1 MAEEIVLKTA
11 KTKENPVSLKEY
23 TLDVNAYGTPLDYK
37 NFNALGTLIM
47 RLILLEPG
55 TITHSPKMGVGL
67 ISKYRYMQSDRDIE
81 LSQAIKD
88 QIKDYL
94 DNTVAVEVNIGFS
107 KNGENIMIIDMT
119 VDQYQFRYFYD
130 RDKLTLKMLM
140 NDEI

>member
-67 ISKYRYMQSDRDIE
+67 ISKYRYMQSDKLDTFVNE
-81 LSQAIKD
+81 VKN
-88 QIKDYL
+88 QIKD
-94 DNTVAVEVNIGFS
+94 NI
-107 KNGENIMIIDMT
+107 T
-119 VDQYQFRYFYD
+119 DQNVMVMDLKINSAQFRYYFD
-130 RDKLTLKMLM
+130 RDKVTLKMIAL
-140 NDEI
+140 DQEQ

>member
-55 TITHSPKMGVGL
+55 TITHSPRMGVGL
-67 ISKYRYMQSDRDIE
+67 ISKYRYMQSDKLDSFINE
-81 LSQAIKD
+81 VKT
-88 QIKDYL
+88 QIKDYI
-94 DNTVAVEVNIGFS
+94 DPTAVVDMDVNITDQ
-107 KNGENIMIIDMT
+107 NVMVMDMKINSA
-119 VDQYQFRYFYD
+119 QFRYYFD
-130 RDKLTLKMLM
+130 RDKVTLKMIAL
-140 NDEI
+140 DQES

>member
-67 ISKYRYMQSDRDIE
+67 ISKYRYMQSD
-81 LSQAIKD
+81 K
-88 QIKDYL
+88 L
-94 DNTVAVEVNIGFS
+94 DTFVN
-107 KNGENIMIIDMT
+107 
-119 VDQYQFRYFYD
+119 
-130 RDKLTLKMLM
+130 
-140 NDEI
+140 

>member
-67 ISKYRYMQSDRDIE
+67 ISKYVNE
-81 LSQAIKD
+81 VKN
-88 QIKDYL
+88 QIKDYI
-94 DNTVAVEVNIGFS
+94 DPTAVVDMDVNI
-107 KNGENIMIIDMT
+107 T
-119 VDQYQFRYFYD
+119 DQNVMVMDLKINSAQFRYYFD
-130 RDKLTLKMLM
+130 RDKVTLKMIAL
-140 NDEI
+140 DQEQ

>member
-67 ISKYRYMQSDRDIE
+67 ISKYRYMQSDKLDTFVNE
-81 LSQAIKD
+81 VKNK
-88 QIKDYL
+88 IKDYI
-94 DNTVAVEVNIGFS
+94 DPTAVVDMDVNI
-107 KNGENIMIIDMT
+107 M
-119 VDQYQFRYFYD
+119 
-130 RDKLTLKMLM
+130 
-140 NDEI
+140 

>member
-67 ISKYRYMQSDRDIE
+67 ISRYRYMQSDKLDAFINE
-81 LSQAIKD
+81 VKN
-88 QIKDYL
+88 QIKDYV
-94 DNTVAVEVNIGFS
+94 DPTAVVDMDVNITYQNVMVMDLKINS
-107 KNGENIMIIDMT
+107 A
-119 VDQYQFRYFYD
+119 QFRYYFD
-130 RDKLTLKMLM
+130 RDKVTLKMIAL
-140 NDEI
+140 DQEQ

>member
-55 TITHSPKMGVGL
+55 TITHSPRMGVGL
-67 ISKYRYMQSDRDIE
+67 ISKYRYMQSDKIE
-81 LSQAIKD
+81 GFIQEVKT

-94 DNTVAVEVNIGFS
+94 DATAVVDMDVNI
-107 KNGENIMIIDMT
+107 T
-119 VDQYQFRYFYD
+119 DQNVMVMDLKINSVQFRYYFD
-130 RDKLTLKMLM
+130 RDKVTLKMIAL
-140 NDEI
+140 DQEQ

>member
-55 TITHSPKMGVGL
+55 TITHSPRMGVGL
-67 ISKYRYMQSDRDIE
+67 ISKYRYMQSDKLDSFINE
-81 LSQAIKD
+81 VKT
-88 QIKDYL
+88 QIKDYI
-94 DNTVAVEVNIGFS
+94 DPTAVVDMDVNITDQ
-107 KNGENIMIIDMT
+107 NVMVMDMKINSA
-119 VDQYQFRYFYD
+119 QFRYYFD
-130 RDKLTLKMLM
+130 RDKVTLKMIAL
-140 NDEI
+140 DQEQ

>member
-37 NFNALGTLIM
+37 NFNALGALIM

-55 TITHSPKMGVGL
+55 TITHSPRMGVGL
-67 ISKYRYMQSDRDIE
+67 ISKYRYMQSDKIE
-81 LSQAIKD
+81 GFIQEVKT

-94 DNTVAVEVNIGFS
+94 DATAVVDMDVNI
-107 KNGENIMIIDMT
+107 T
-119 VDQYQFRYFYD
+119 DQNVMVMDLKINSVQFRYYFD
-130 RDKLTLKMLM
+130 RDKVTLKMIAL
-140 NDEI
+140 DQEQ

>member
-23 TLDVNAYGTPLDYK
+23 TLDVNTYGTPLDYK

-67 ISKYRYMQSDRDIE
+67 ISKYRYMQSDKLDAFVNE
-81 LSQAIKD
+81 VKN
-88 QIKDYL
+88 QIKDYI
-94 DNTVAVEVNIGFS
+94 DPTAVVDMDVNI
-107 KNGENIMIIDMT
+107 T
-119 VDQYQFRYFYD
+119 DQNVMVMDLKINSAQFRYYFD
-130 RDKLTLKMLM
+130 RDKVTLKMIAL
-140 NDEI
+140 DQEQ